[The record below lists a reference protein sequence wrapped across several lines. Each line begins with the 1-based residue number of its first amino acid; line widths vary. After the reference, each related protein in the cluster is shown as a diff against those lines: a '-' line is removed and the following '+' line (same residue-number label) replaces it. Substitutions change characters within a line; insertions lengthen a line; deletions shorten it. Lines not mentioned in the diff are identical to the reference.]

1 MKMERSV
8 RFLEERSVAETDI
21 YGGEPPSPPLGASSA
36 PALTMEKSGIECTL
50 GFPSCHS
57 ASAPHPPHPEWNHL
71 HQQAAAERT
80 CTEQSEGRSG

>member
-21 YGGEPPSPPLGASSA
+21 YRGEPPGPPVGASSA
-36 PALTMEKSGIECTL
+36 PALTREKSGIECTL

-57 ASAPHPPHPEWNHL
+57 ASAPPQWNHL
-71 HQQAAAERT
+71 HLQAAAERT